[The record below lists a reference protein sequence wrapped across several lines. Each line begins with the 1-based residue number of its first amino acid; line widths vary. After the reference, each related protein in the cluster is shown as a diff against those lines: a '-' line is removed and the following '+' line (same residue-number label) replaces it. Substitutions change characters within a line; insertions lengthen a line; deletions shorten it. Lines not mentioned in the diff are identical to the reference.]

1 MRQFGQF
8 QFPKGVSVS
17 QVLGFCCLSIAM
29 VLLATTPAMAQF
41 SDGKIVGTVY
51 DSSKAAIPGATVV
64 VKDERT
70 GGERTVVTNE
80 LGAYTAAQLKPST
93 YSVTVSASGFENKTL
108 SGITVGV
115 GQARTADFTV
125 NPAGNNEQITVSEMV
140 TVDTTSA
147 RVGVNVSA
155 TKSMNCRSTDA
166 RFRSSIC

>member
-1 MRQFGQF
+1 MRQFSQLL
-8 QFPKGVSVS
+8 FPKGVSVYQALRFS
-17 QVLGFCCLSIAM
+17 CLLVALAFLGA
-29 VLLATTPAMAQF
+29 TPAMAQF

-125 NPAGNNEQITVSEMV
+125 
-140 TVDTTSA
+140 
-147 RVGVNVSA
+147 R
-155 TKSMNCRSTDA
+155 R
-166 RFRSSIC
+166 